1 MRHEQSFD
9 IGPKNV
15 KGFKEALEIRVKEL
29 EKKIDK

>member
-1 MRHEQSFD
+1 MRHEQFSD
-9 IGPKNV
+9 IGLNV